1 MLHRGLHVSSLKR
14 YCVTVMDN
22 WTSLRLFWTLAGAHK
37 FYCRH
42 ESCANVY
49 KWIDGK
55 WQLILKDIAAEL
67 GQHEVI
73 GPGLLHR
80 IISEVQRGYD
90 VVDRRRRT
98 HCFEATITLTRH
110 GQI

>member
-1 MLHRGLHVSSLKR
+1 V
-14 YCVTVMDN
+14 VDN

-55 WQLILKDIAAEL
+55 WQLIIAAD
-67 GQHEVI
+67 G
-73 GPGLLHR
+73 GR
-80 IISEVQRGYD
+80 DMARKN
-90 VVDRRRRT
+90 
-98 HCFEATITLTRH
+98 
-110 GQI
+110 

>member
-1 MLHRGLHVSSLKR
+1 MLHRGLHVFGLKRFKR
-14 YCVTVMDN
+14 YCVRVVDN

-55 WQLILKDIAAEL
+55 WQLIIAAD
-67 GQHEVI
+67 
-73 GPGLLHR
+73 
-80 IISEVQRGYD
+80 RG
-90 VVDRRRRT
+90 R
-98 HCFEATITLTRH
+98 ATDMARKN
-110 GQI
+110 

>member
-1 MLHRGLHVSSLKR
+1 MSDATEELLMLHRGLHVFGLKRFKR
-14 YCVTVMDN
+14 YCVTVVDN

-55 WQLILKDIAAEL
+55 WQLIIAAD
-67 GQHEVI
+67 
-73 GPGLLHR
+73 
-80 IISEVQRGYD
+80 RG
-90 VVDRRRRT
+90 R
-98 HCFEATITLTRH
+98 ATDMARKN
-110 GQI
+110 

>member
-1 MLHRGLHVSSLKR
+1 MSDATEELLMLHRGLHVFSLKR

-55 WQLILKDIAAEL
+55 WQLIIAAD
-67 GQHEVI
+67 G
-73 GPGLLHR
+73 GR
-80 IISEVQRGYD
+80 
-90 VVDRRRRT
+90 
-98 HCFEATITLTRH
+98 ATDMARKN
-110 GQI
+110 

>member
-1 MLHRGLHVSSLKR
+1 MNKSDQGLSLWNQRRANRWAGDHSRADVDRMSDATEERLMLHRGLHVFSLKR

-22 WTSLRLFWTLAGAHK
+22 WTSQRFFWTLAGAHK

-55 WQLILKDIAAEL
+55 WQLIIAAD
-67 GQHEVI
+67 G
-73 GPGLLHR
+73 GR
-80 IISEVQRGYD
+80 DMARKN
-90 VVDRRRRT
+90 
-98 HCFEATITLTRH
+98 
-110 GQI
+110 